1 MNQRRLT
8 AQMPLDKVTFRMQ
21 SETAAYIRAA
31 ARMSGLSQSAVLNA
45 IILDFALRQVE
56 PEELKRSFTLR
67 KAADYASML
76 CGHLPKNTISH
87 LLAFC
92 QDITKDKI

>member
-21 SETAAYIRAA
+21 SETVAYIRAA
-31 ARMSGLSQSAVLNA
+31 ARASGLSQSAVLNA
-45 IILDFALRQVE
+45 IILDFALRQIE
-56 PEELKRSFTLR
+56 PEKIQHSFTLR
-67 KAADYASML
+67 KAADYAEML

-87 LLAFC
+87 LLSFC
-92 QDITKDKI
+92 QDITRDKI